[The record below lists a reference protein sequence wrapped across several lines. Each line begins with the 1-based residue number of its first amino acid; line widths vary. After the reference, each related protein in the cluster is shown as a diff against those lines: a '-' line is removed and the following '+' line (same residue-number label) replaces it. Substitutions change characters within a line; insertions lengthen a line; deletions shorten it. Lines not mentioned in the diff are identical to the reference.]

1 MSERTRASALGA
13 NGPLYDQVK
22 RFVAERIASGEWPRD
37 HRIPSENQLTR
48 DFGVS
53 RMTVNRALRELAAE
67 GILVRV
73 RGVGTFVAE
82 TKPQSTVV
90 ELKNI
95 ADEIAAR
102 GHRHSCD
109 VHVLW
114 AEKADPT
121 TAWAFGLPTGA
132 RIFHSLLVH
141 RENDIAVQLED
152 RYVNP
157 VVAPDY
163 LEQDF
168 TVTTPNAHLVRVAP
182 PDRVEHVIEAI
193 LPDPYTARLLA
204 IEPNEPC
211 LLLRRRTWSGGTVA
225 STARLVHPGS
235 RYRLGGSFAYRGPA
249 AAEPAGPRRQG
260 DRQ

>member
-1 MSERTRASALGA
+1 MSDGHRLPARPA
-13 NGPLYDQVK
+13 NGPLYQRVK
-22 RFVAERIASGEWPRD
+22 HFVARRIASGEWPSD

-53 RMTVNRALRELAAE
+53 RMTVNRALRELAAD
-67 GILVRV
+67 GALVRV

-82 TKPQSTVV
+82 AKPQSTVV
-90 ELKNI
+90 ELRNI
-95 ADEIAAR
+95 ADEIADR

-109 VHVLW
+109 VHMLR
-114 AEKADPT
+114 AE
-121 TAWAFGLPTGA
+121 TAEAATARAFDLPAGA
-132 RIFHSLLVH
+132 RIYHSLIVH

-157 VVAPDY
+157 VVAPAY

-168 TVTTPNAHLVRVAP
+168 SVTTPNAHLTLVAP

-193 LPDPYTARLLA
+193 LPATDTVRLLA
-204 IEPNEPC
+204 IEPDEPC
-211 LLLRRRTWSGGTVA
+211 LLLRRRTWSGGAVA

-235 RYRLGGSFAYRGPA
+235 RYRLGGSFAYRDPEPTEPA
-249 AAEPAGPRRQG
+249 APWPNGNRS
-260 DRQ
+260 